1 MARIELATSPLP
13 RECSATELHGQAPSC
28 QKTPLQT
35 INLESALQNY
45 QITINNNFSRL
56 FTCFQT
62 RYQES
67 GGAGEGNRT
76 LVVSL
81 EGFCSTIELHP
92 PPGNDLN
99 QSETVTLHWIS
110 HCISHR
116 TIAWNPIYDRI
127 LRIIHRENAEP
138 TVSGKFRCCLVEGEG
153 FEPSKAEPSDLQ
165 SDPFDRSGT
174 PPNETSNCEGFKP
187 VSQRGF
193 QDFPLG
199 GRDLKCF
206 TA

>member
-28 QKTPLQT
+28 QKMPLQT

-62 RYQES
+62 RYRES

-92 PPGNDLN
+92 PLGIALD
-99 QSETVTLHWIS
+99 QSKIITFQWIN
-110 HCISHR
+110 HCHLPS
-116 TIAWNPIYDRI
+116 
-127 LRIIHRENAEP
+127 IIVRHFPHYGRRG
-138 TVSGKFRCCLVEGEG
+138 SRCVHGE
-153 FEPSKAEPSDLQ
+153 
-165 SDPFDRSGT
+165 
-174 PPNETSNCEGFKP
+174 KP
-187 VSQRGF
+187 VKSAVS
-193 QDFPLG
+193 DN
-199 GRDLKCF
+199 
-206 TA
+206 

>member
-1 MARIELATSPLP
+1 MEPMARIELATSPLP

-110 HCISHR
+110 HCASLTVPLPGIS
-116 TIAWNPIYDRI
+116 IYDRI
-127 LRIIHRENAEP
+127 
-138 TVSGKFRCCLVEGEG
+138 SGLSIGKTRQTYCFR
-153 FEPSKAEPSDLQ
+153 
-165 SDPFDRSGT
+165 
-174 PPNETSNCEGFKP
+174 
-187 VSQRGF
+187 
-193 QDFPLG
+193 
-199 GRDLKCF
+199 
-206 TA
+206 